1 MNVICVEGYLEDV
14 VNVCLGVWICI
25 LEDELFL
32 FVLYDINV
40 VFIFRYID
48 GKNDVYFIVLKIFIC
63 WFILFNCN
71 NVLLMMKIKFV
82 ICCWILEMMKNKL
95 LKFYLYVCCVI
106 CKCIMSL

>member
-1 MNVICVEGYLEDV
+1 MNVICVVGYLEDV

-48 GKNDVYFIVLKIFIC
+48 GKMM
-63 WFILFNCN
+63 FILLC
-71 NVLLMMKIKFV
+71 
-82 ICCWILEMMKNKL
+82 
-95 LKFYLYVCCVI
+95 
-106 CKCIMSL
+106 

>member
-25 LEDELFL
+25 LEDKLFL

-48 GKNDVYFIVLKIFIC
+48 GKMM
-63 WFILFNCN
+63 FILLC
-71 NVLLMMKIKFV
+71 
-82 ICCWILEMMKNKL
+82 
-95 LKFYLYVCCVI
+95 
-106 CKCIMSL
+106 

>member
-14 VNVCLGVWICI
+14 VIVCLGVWICI

-48 GKNDVYFIVLKIFIC
+48 GKWCLFYCVKNFYMLIYFI
-63 WFILFNCN
+63 
-71 NVLLMMKIKFV
+71 
-82 ICCWILEMMKNKL
+82 
-95 LKFYLYVCCVI
+95 
-106 CKCIMSL
+106 

>member
-32 FVLYDINV
+32 FVLYDIINV

-48 GKNDVYFIVLKIFIC
+48 GKVM
-63 WFILFNCN
+63 FILLC
-71 NVLLMMKIKFV
+71 
-82 ICCWILEMMKNKL
+82 
-95 LKFYLYVCCVI
+95 
-106 CKCIMSL
+106 